1 MSANQPGPAQSQA
14 ILPQPPSHHGT
25 PLLRIFALLIFAVLI
40 AVLSSL
46 GTFFLLTK
54 QSPIQNSINLNET
67 RNPTLSKTE
76 EQKEE
81 PPFCKQYG
89 AYQIKMTDL
98 LEEYLV
104 GPGETMRDIAKKKLG
119 DETKATDLTIVN
131 PQLSQYEIDSELPM
145 GMKLYLPNE
154 KYNSEGITAYLKA
167 SGNIAFNKN
176 KPMFGINAPNSGTG
190 PFTISESIEG
200 DLINIEEGDCVVV
213 ISGSRAFDPQKVVFE
228 VVPQ

>member
-1 MSANQPGPAQSQA
+1 
-14 ILPQPPSHHGT
+14 
-25 PLLRIFALLIFAVLI
+25 
-40 AVLSSL
+40 
-46 GTFFLLTK
+46 
-54 QSPIQNSINLNET
+54 
-67 RNPTLSKTE
+67 
-76 EQKEE
+76 
-81 PPFCKQYG
+81 
-89 AYQIKMTDL
+89 MTDL